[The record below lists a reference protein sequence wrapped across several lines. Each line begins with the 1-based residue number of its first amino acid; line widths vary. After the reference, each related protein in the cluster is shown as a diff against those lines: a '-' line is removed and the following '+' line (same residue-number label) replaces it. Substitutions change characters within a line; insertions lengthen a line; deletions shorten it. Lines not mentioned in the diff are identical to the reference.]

1 MSTNSKS
8 KKLKAIRKNLLF
20 SASNVALVVTA
31 LTFATRG
38 GFIAPWME
46 EFQLTATQ
54 VGWIVGTAFWG
65 FTLAMVVLGPLVD
78 LLGIGKVM
86 TIAFISHIIG
96 LAMTIFA
103 SCFWTLF
110 FSTLL
115 IGIANGSVE
124 AACNPLITALYPKD
138 KTTKLNLFHMWFPA
152 GIVFGGLM
160 VYFFDQIGWG
170 WRIQTIAMILP
181 TIAYGIMFIGHK
193 FPETERVTSG
203 ATYKDMLKATVSP
216 LFLFMAF
223 FMMFTAATEQGTMQ
237 WITVLLSHSFD
248 KLFSEGTG
256 SILILVWISAVMALA
271 RLVAGPVVHKLSGI
285 GVLLFSAVG
294 SGIGLYLM
302 SISSGI
308 ILFASATV
316 FAIGVAYFWPNM
328 LGVVAEKVPASGALG
343 LALMGG
349 FGFLG
354 GAIAQPTVG
363 HIYDL
368 QLLKF
373 GNELDAGAMTLKY
386 VIVLTVILTIA
397 FLYLFLKYRNK
408 KQDNCF
414 R

>member
-1 MSTNSKS
+1 MQKIKTK
-8 KKLKAIRKNLLF
+8 LLF
-20 SASNVALVVTA
+20 NAGNVALVVTA

-38 GFIAPWME
+38 GFISPWME
-46 EFQLTATQ
+46 EFSLTATQ

-65 FTLAMVVLGPLVD
+65 FTLAMIVLGPLVD
-78 LLGIGKVM
+78 V
-86 TIAFISHIIG
+86 IG
-96 LAMTIFA
+96 LGRVLTVAFTCHVVGLGMTIFA
-103 SCFWTLF
+103 SGFWSLF

-124 AACNPLITALYPKD
+124 AACNPLVTALYPND

-152 GIVFGGLM
+152 GIVFGGLL
-160 VYFFDQIGWG
+160 VYFFAQAGWG
-170 WRIQTIAMILP
+170 WRMQTVAMLFP
-181 TIAYGIMFIGHK
+181 TVGYGIMFMGLR

-203 ATYKDMLKATVSP
+203 TTYRDMLKAIVSP

-237 WITVLLSHSFD
+237 WITVLLNHSLGKF
-248 KLFSEGTG
+248 LNEGAS

-271 RLVAGPVVHKLSGI
+271 RLIAGPVVHRLSGI

-308 ILFASATV
+308 ILFAAATV

-328 LGVVAEKVPASGALG
+328 LGVVAENVPASGALG

-354 GAIAQPTVG
+354 GSIAQPAVG
-363 HIYDL
+363 YIYDL
-368 QLLKF
+368 QLIKF
-373 GNELDAGAMTLKY
+373 GNQLDAGAMTLRY
-386 VIVLTVILTIA
+386 VTILTVVLTIA
-397 FLYLFLKYRNK
+397 FLYLFLKYRRK
-408 KQDNCF
+408 ERLKG
-414 R
+414 

>member
-1 MSTNSKS
+1 MQQMIN
-8 KKLKAIRKNLLF
+8 RKILF
-20 SASNVALVVTA
+20 SASNLALVVTA

-46 EFQLTATQ
+46 EFNLTGAQ

-78 LLGIGKVM
+78 AMGIGRVLY
-86 TIAFISHIIG
+86 IAFAGHVLGLVLTII
-96 LAMTIFA
+96 A
-103 SCFWTLF
+103 SGFWTLF

-124 AACNPLITALYPKD
+124 AACNPLVTALYPKD

-152 GIVFGGLM
+152 GIVFGGLL
-160 VYFFDQIGWG
+160 VYFFLKIGWG
-170 WRIQTIAMILP
+170 WRIQTGVMLLP
-181 TIAYGIMFIGHK
+181 TIGYGLMFLRRK
-193 FPETERVTSG
+193 FPETERVSSG
-203 ATYKDMLKATVSP
+203 ATYKQMLKATISP

-237 WITVLLSHSFD
+237 WITVLLSHSMD
-248 KLFSEGTG
+248 TIVSEGVS

-271 RLVAGPVVHKLSGI
+271 RLVAGPVVHRMTGI
-285 GVLLFSAVG
+285 GVLLFSAVV

-328 LGVVAEKVPASGALG
+328 LGVVAGKIPTSGALG
-343 LALMGG
+343 LALIGG

-354 GAIAQPTVG
+354 GSIAQPAVG
-363 HIYDL
+363 RIYDI
-368 QLLKF
+368 QLLKT

-386 VIVLTVILTIA
+386 VIVLTAILTIA
-397 FLYLFLKYRNK
+397 FLYLFLKYRK
-408 KQDNCF
+408 KDETT
-414 R
+414 

>member
-1 MSTNSKS
+1 MQKIKTT
-8 KKLKAIRKNLLF
+8 LLF
-20 SASNVALVVTA
+20 NAGNVALVVTA

-38 GFIAPWME
+38 GFISPWME
-46 EFQLTATQ
+46 EFSLSATQ

-78 LLGIGKVM
+78 V
-86 TIAFISHIIG
+86 IG
-96 LAMTIFA
+96 LGRVLTVAFTCHVLGLGMTIFA
-103 SCFWTLF
+103 SGFWSLF

-124 AACNPLITALYPKD
+124 AACNPLVTALYPND

-152 GIVFGGLM
+152 GVVFGGLL
-160 VYFFDQIGWG
+160 VYFFAQAGWG
-170 WRIQTIAMILP
+170 WRIQTVAMLLP
-181 TIAYGIMFIGHK
+181 TVGYGIMFMGLR

-237 WITVLLSHSFD
+237 WITVLLNHSLG
-248 KLFSEGTG
+248 KLLNEGAS
-256 SILILVWISAVMALA
+256 SILILVWISAIMALA
-271 RLVAGPVVHKLSGI
+271 RLIAGPVVHRLSGI

-308 ILFASATV
+308 ILFAAATV

-328 LGVVAEKVPASGALG
+328 LGVVAENVPASGALG

-354 GAIAQPTVG
+354 GSIAQPAVG
-363 HIYDL
+363 SIYDH
-368 QLLKF
+368 QLIKY
-373 GNELDAGAMTLKY
+373 GNQLDAGAMTLKY
-386 VIVLTVILTIA
+386 VTILPVMLTIA
-397 FLYLFLKYRNK
+397 FLYLFLKYRRKNRLK
-408 KQDNCF
+408 E
-414 R
+414 RLY

>member
-1 MSTNSKS
+1 MENVKRS
-8 KKLKAIRKNLLF
+8 LLF
-20 SASNVALVVTA
+20 NASNVALVVTA

-46 EFQLTATQ
+46 EFDLTGTQ

-78 LLGIGKVM
+78 LLGLGRVLA
-86 TIAFISHIIG
+86 IAFVSHVIG
-96 LAMTIFA
+96 LVMTIFA
-103 SCFWTLF
+103 DGFWTLF
-110 FSTLL
+110 FSTML

-124 AACNPLITALYPKD
+124 AACNPLITALYPND

-152 GIVFGGLM
+152 GIVFGGLL
-160 VYFFDQIGWG
+160 VYFFAKIGWG
-170 WRIQTIAMILP
+170 WRIQTVAMLLP
-181 TIAYGIMFIGHK
+181 TLAYGIMFLGHR
-193 FPETERVTSG
+193 FPPTERVTSG

-237 WITVLLSHSFD
+237 WITVLLNNSMEMM
-248 KLFSEGTG
+248 FSEGVS
-256 SILILVWISAVMALA
+256 SILILVWISAIMALA

-285 GVLLFSAVG
+285 GVLLFSAVF

-308 ILFASATV
+308 VLFASATV

-354 GAIAQPTVG
+354 GAIAQPAVG
-363 HIYDL
+363 RIYDV
-368 QLLKF
+368 QLLRY

-386 VIVLTVILTIA
+386 VIVLTVILTVA
-397 FLYLFLKYRNK
+397 FLYLFLKYRK
-408 KQDNCF
+408 IDATTKI
-414 R
+414 

>member
-1 MSTNSKS
+1 M
-8 KKLKAIRKNLLF
+8 KKIKRSSLF

-38 GFIAPWME
+38 GFIAPWMD
-46 EFQLTATQ
+46 EFGLSATQ

-78 LLGIGKVM
+78 LLGIGKVL
-86 TIAFISHIIG
+86 TIAFISHVVG
-96 LAMTIFA
+96 LALTIFA
-103 SCFWTLF
+103 NGFWSLF
-110 FSTLL
+110 FSTML

-124 AACNPLITALYPKD
+124 AACNPLITALYPND

-152 GIVFGGLM
+152 GIVLGGLM
-160 VYFFDQIGWG
+160 VYFFEQIGWG
-170 WRIQTIAMILP
+170 WRIQTVAMLLP
-181 TIAYGIMFIGHK
+181 TIAYGIMFLGHK
-193 FPETERVTSG
+193 FPQTERVTSG
-203 ATYKDMLKATVSP
+203 ASYKDMLKATISP
-216 LFLFMAF
+216 LFIFMAF

-237 WITVLLSHSFD
+237 WIAVLLNHSFD
-248 KLFSEGTG
+248 MLFSEGVS
-256 SILILVWISAVMALA
+256 SILILVWISAIMALA
-271 RLVAGPVVHKLSGI
+271 RLVAGPVIHKLTGI
-285 GVLLFSAVG
+285 GVLLFSAVV

-328 LGVVAEKVPASGALG
+328 LGVVAEKVPSSGALG

-354 GAIAQPTVG
+354 GAIAQPAVG

-368 QLLKF
+368 QLIKF

-386 VIVLTVILTIA
+386 VIILTVILSCA
-397 FLYLFLKYRNK
+397 FLYLFLKYRKNETGK
-408 KQDNCF
+408 KLN
-414 R
+414 